1 MAAIIILKSA
11 VERHAECVF
20 YRDWQ
25 GVMRKNSRPIVTI
38 RNTASRD
45 KKRALRVVA
54 AHPTGK
60 LRYFTKV
67 MDFIMLGSYLSGQL
81 RIPGL

>member
-1 MAAIIILKSA
+1 MILESA

-25 GVMRKNSRPIVTI
+25 GAMRNNSRSIVTI

-54 AHPTGK
+54 AHPTGE
-60 LRYFTKV
+60 LRYFTWV
-67 MDFIMLGSYLSGQL
+67 IGFIMLGSYLSDQL
-81 RIPGL
+81 RIPG